1 MGGSLYS
8 GLLAADNCSLGS
20 CGWMSLVKGGIVVP
34 GGILMGDGI
43 GKTYSQSNGLEDGL
57 QSLAV

>member
-1 MGGSLYS
+1 
-8 GLLAADNCSLGS
+8 
-20 CGWMSLVKGGIVVP
+20 MSLVKGGIVVP

-43 GKTYSQSNGLEDGL
+43 GKTYSQYNGLEDGL